1 MVVTLEKLKKER
13 KAKKINSS
21 LNNKYIK
28 SKNESENEICKC
40 KYIGN

>member
-1 MVVTLEKLKKER
+1 
-13 KAKKINSS
+13 

-40 KYIGN
+40 KYIGNWEVITLKVEQ